1 VRGTLIKFLAFILVC
16 SGFTGYLVIT
26 IGNIHPFQ
34 DTYNLSATFD
44 DITGLLPNDNV
55 KVAGVVVGKVTG
67 LEIETGRARVTFQ
80 VRDGVDIPADS
91 SAAVRWRNLLGQ
103 RYLYIYPGDTQ
114 RMLESGD
121 RITETRSVVDL
132 GELFNRLGPI
142 VKAIDPNEVNTFLD
156 AVTGALDGNEEK
168 IRQALD
174 DLARLA
180 TALGDRDAAIGRLIT
195 NLDTVA
201 GTITDRDREIRIVL
215 DNLLAVTST
224 FNDNTN
230 VLDAAIT
237 ELDAFSSNLGTL
249 LEDNRAHIDNLLNNL
264 TTVVGVVR
272 EKLPALEDT
281 IAGLDSLG
289 SSLFNASRYGEW
301 LNQTIYCGAVG
312 EDAAGQALVGP
323 TDCELPGAGGMLPA
337 SSTGA
342 GAITELVALG
352 LAPAVQR

>member
-1 VRGTLIKFLAFILVC
+1 MRGTIIKFFAFIIVC
-16 SGFTGYLVIT
+16 SMFTGYLVIT
-26 IGNIHPFQ
+26 IGNIRPFEN
-34 DTYNLSATFD
+34 TYKLSASFD
-44 DITGLLPNDNV
+44 DVTGLLPNDNV

-67 LEIETGRARVTFQ
+67 LKVEAGRAQVTFN
-80 VRDGVDIPADS
+80 VRDGVDVPADS

-103 RYLYIYPGDTQ
+103 RYLYIYPGDAD
-114 RMLESGD
+114 RMLDSGD

-142 VKAIDPNEVNTFLD
+142 VKAIDPHEVNTFLD

-180 TALGDRDAAIGRLIT
+180 TALGDRDAAIGRLIG

-201 GTITDRDREIRIVL
+201 GTITDRDREIRVVL
-215 DNLLAVTST
+215 DNLLAVVST

-237 ELDAFSSNLGTL
+237 ELDAFSTNFGTL
-249 LEDNRAHIDNLLNNL
+249 LQDNRAHIDNLLNNL
-264 TTVVGVVR
+264 STVVGVVR
-272 EKLPALEDT
+272 TKLPVLEET
-281 IAGLDSLG
+281 VAGLDSLS

-312 EDAAGQALVGP
+312 EGAPGVPLAT
-323 TDCELPGAGGMLPA
+323 TDCELPGVSGTL
-337 SSTGA
+337 STSGA

-352 LAPAVQR
+352 LPAVVRQ